1 MYIYPGTSLGNANSV
16 VDISKISILI
26 VTNSLLIGNATLT
39 EEQINQLRSVHPGI
53 FIGISQ

>member
-26 VTNSLLIGNATLT
+26 VTNSLLVGHATLT
-39 EEQINQLRSVHPGI
+39 EEQINQLGSVHPGI